1 MQLLTSDSETD
12 SLLNSLPY
20 AVDAPFNAYSRQH
33 EPTCLSNTRVSL
45 LQKIHTWAH
54 GQDERF
60 IFWLNGFAGTGKSTI
75 ARTISRKY
83 FDEGRL
89 GASFFFS
96 KGGGDV
102 SHARKFFTTIAVELA
117 KRSGALQ
124 QHICDAIR
132 KNSDI
137 ANQSLSDQWRYLVLR
152 PLSLLNSDLHPS
164 SYVLVID
171 ALDECDDHKDIQTI
185 LQLLAEAQSLRRV
198 RLRVLITSRPEIP
211 IRHGFN
217 QIPLSEHHAFV
228 LHNISPSIIDND
240 IFIFLE
246 FNFRLLAEEHSLGI
260 GWPGEETIRLL
271 VHKAS
276 GLFIWAATAYR
287 LIQEGGKRRF
297 IIHRISA
304 ILEAGSSITQ
314 PSGPEEQLNQIY
326 ITVLRHSIPVTCS
339 GREREELL
347 SILRNILGSIV
358 VLFSPL
364 PVYSLSRLLN
374 LPREDVEDSLD
385 SLHTILDVPKNETGP
400 LRLHHPSFRDFLLNK
415 DRCSDP
421 SFWVDE
427 KQAHQTLVNHCIR
440 LMSTS
445 LTEDI
450 CGVTIPGVLV
460 TDVEP
465 GRIEQCL
472 SPEVQYACLY
482 WIEHIRRSDIQLNG
496 DGQILQFLQK
506 HLLHWLEALSWMQK
520 ISEGILEIINLESM
534 SRVSPPLKYYK
545 QPLVMYSR
553 RPIAPVCM
561 RLFMI

>member
-1 MQLLTSDSETD
+1 LS
-12 SLLNSLPY
+12 Y
-20 AVDAPFNAYSRQH
+20 AIDAPFNAYSRRH
-33 EPTCLSNTRVSL
+33 EPTCLSNTRVGL
-45 LQKIHTWAH
+45 LQKIHTWAD

-75 ARTISRKY
+75 ARTIARKY

-117 KRSGALQ
+117 KRSGTLQ
-124 QHICDAIR
+124 QYICDAIQ

-152 PLSLLNSDLHPS
+152 PLSLLKGDLHPS
-164 SYVLVID
+164 SYVLVVD
-171 ALDECDDHKDIQTI
+171 ALDECDDDKDIQII
-185 LQLLAEAQSLRRV
+185 LQLLTEAQSLRKV

-211 IRHGFN
+211 IRHGFS
-217 QIPLSEHHAFV
+217 QIPLGEHQDFV
-228 LHNISPSIIDND
+228 LHNISQSIIDHD

-246 FNFRLLAEEHSLGI
+246 FNLRLLAQEHSLGI
-260 GWPGEETIRLL
+260 DWPGEETIRLL
-271 VHKAS
+271 VQRAS

-297 IIHRISA
+297 IRHRLST
-304 ILEAGSSITQ
+304 ILEASSSITES
-314 PSGPEEQLNQIY
+314 SGPEERLNEIY
-326 ITVLRHSIPVTCS
+326 ITVLRHAIPVTCS

-358 VLFSPL
+358 VLLSPL
-364 PVYSLSRLLN
+364 PVYSLGTLLD
-374 LPREDVEDSLD
+374 LETEDIEDSLD
-385 SLHTILDVPKNETGP
+385 SLHTILDVPKDETRP
-400 LRLHHPSFRDFLLNK
+400 LRLHHPSFRDFLLSK
-415 DRCSDP
+415 DRCSDS

-427 KQAHQTLVNHCIR
+427 KQVHQTLVNHCIR

-445 LTEDI
+445 LTEDV

-460 TDVEP
+460 TDVER

-472 SPEVQYACLY
+472 PPEVQYACLY
-482 WIEHIRRSDIQLNG
+482 WIEHLRRSDIQLN
-496 DGQILQFLQK
+496 DGSQIHQFLQK

-520 ISEGILEIINLESM
+520 ISQGILEIITLESIAL
-534 SRVSPPLKYYK
+534 VSLPLKYYVP
-545 QPLVMYSR
+545 PLIMCSR

-561 RLFMI
+561 RLFMIQGDLRYITGLQ